1 MAARSTWQ
9 LKEEEHKVFQGFD
22 FVSNKVFEEEL
33 TKAFE
38 SGFGAGSL
46 AGSPAGHHPP
56 AADECRLDLY

>member
-1 MAARSTWQ
+1 MAARTTWH
-9 LKEEEHKVFQGFD
+9 LKEEEQKVFQGFD

-46 AGSPAGHHPP
+46 AGS
-56 AADECRLDLY
+56 LSIS